1 MANKIYK
8 DMRIKID
15 NAAGTLTDIT
25 SYLSSAT
32 LRHVQDVIEDS
43 SLADEERSYLFG
55 LAGASIPL
63 AGMVNTTTDGI
74 FGPLVG
80 NRTTATKTIEYRAY
94 FTNSTGTVGRFY
106 NGEVLVTA
114 VEYTGSVNTLQTFSA
129 EATFD
134 GAVNRTSAQLT

>member
-8 DMRIKID
+8 DMRIRID

-25 SYLSSAT
+25 AFLSGASIRA
-32 LRHVQDVIEDS
+32 VQDTIEDT
-43 SLADEERSYLFG
+43 SLTDEERSYLFG

-74 FGPLVG
+74 FGPLKG
-80 NRTTATKTIEYRAY
+80 NRTTATKTIEYRTH
-94 FTNSTGTVGRFY
+94 FTDSTGIVGRFY
-106 NGEVLVTA
+106 TGEVLVTST
-114 VEYTGSVNTLQTFSA
+114 EYSGSVNSLETFSA

-134 GAVNRTSAQLT
+134 GAVTRTSKAVV

>member
-15 NAAGTLTDIT
+15 NAAGSLTDIT
-25 SYLSSAT
+25 SYLSSASI
-32 LRHVQDVIEDS
+32 RAVQDTIEDTGMG
-43 SLADEERSYLFG
+43 DEERSYLFG
-55 LAGASIPL
+55 LAGATIPL

-80 NRTTATKTIEYRAY
+80 NRTTATKTLEYRA
-94 FTNSTGTVGRFY
+94 FAINSTTGRYY
-106 NGEVLVTA
+106 NGEVLITS
-114 VEYTGSVNTLQTFSA
+114 VEYSGSTNSLETFSC

-134 GAVNRTSAQLT
+134 GLVNRTTVAL